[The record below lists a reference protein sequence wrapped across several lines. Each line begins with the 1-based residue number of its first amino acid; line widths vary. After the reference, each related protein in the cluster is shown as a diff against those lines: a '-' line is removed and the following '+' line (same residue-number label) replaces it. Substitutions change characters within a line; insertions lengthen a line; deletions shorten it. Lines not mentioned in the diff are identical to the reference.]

1 MKRRKSGRIRLE
13 WGRCSLLPRTPEP
26 AVQTLRGGAL
36 ASFHFVGIGGVGMSG
51 AARIL
56 LSRGIAVSGSD
67 IGRSEVTDELTLKGA
82 RIAIGHAAENVPA
95 ETTRVVV
102 TAAVDE
108 KNPEIIE
115 CRRRNLPIVRYA
127 TLLGELMRDRYGI
140 AVAGCHGKSTTS
152 AMTAFVLD
160 RGGYEPSFVVGG
172 GIPDLGG
179 SSRGGAGEPFVA
191 EACEHF
197 RSFHNLYPHIAVVTN
212 IEEDHLDYYRDIDEI
227 IGSFGVFLSHVPPEG
242 LVVINGEDANCARA
256 MKSARGR
263 VETFGLGPG
272 MSWRAINV
280 RVEGGRWKFDAL
292 RHEALFGSFELAIP
306 GMHNVKNALAA
317 IAVAHALEMPGN
329 RIAEALANFHGVQRR
344 MQWLARGPVSV
355 MDDYAHHPT
364 EIRATLAAL
373 RALHPDKRIVAV
385 FQPHQY
391 SRTRIFRDGFAH
403 AFGDADEVM
412 IPNIYAARDSDD
424 DRRAVSAADLADDIA
439 AAGTP
444 ARAFTSFDECVQA
457 LRNVPAPAV
466 LLTMG
471 AGDVFKIAGAMSL
484 LVPQT
489 DSGRVA
495 V

>member
-1 MKRRKSGRIRLE
+1 M
-13 WGRCSLLPRTPEP
+13 
-26 AVQTLRGGAL
+26 
-36 ASFHFVGIGGVGMSG
+36 ASFHFVGIGGIGMSG

-56 LSRGIAVSGSD
+56 LSRGIGVSGSD
-67 IGRSEVTDELTLKGA
+67 LGRSEVTEELARKGA
-82 RIAIGHAAENVPA
+82 RIAIGHAAENVPP

-108 KNPEIIE
+108 KNPEIVE
-115 CRRRNLPIVRYA
+115 CRRRALPIVKYA
-127 TLLGELMRDRYGI
+127 TLLGELMRDRFGI

-160 RGGYEPSFVVGG
+160 RGGYDPSFVVGG

-179 SSRGGAGEPFVA
+179 SSRGGKGEPFVA

-212 IEEDHLDYYRDIDEI
+212 IEEDHLDYYRDIEEI

-256 MKSARGR
+256 RKAARCR
-263 VETFGLGPG
+263 VETFGHGEG
-272 MSWRAINV
+272 VDWQAVNV
-280 RVEGGRWKFDAL
+280 RVEEGRWRFDAL
-292 RHEALFGSFELAIP
+292 HRGALFGSFELAIP
-306 GMHNVKNALAA
+306 GRHNVTNALAT
-317 IAVAHALEMPGN
+317 IAVAHALEMPGD
-329 RIAEALANFHGVQRR
+329 RIADALANFHGVQRR
-344 MQWLARGPVSV
+344 LQWLVRGPVSV

-364 EIRATLAAL
+364 EIRASLAAL
-373 RALHPDKRIVAV
+373 RSICPDRRIVAV

-403 AFGDADEVM
+403 AFGDADEVL
-412 IPNIYAARDSDD
+412 IPGIYAARDSED
-424 DRRAVSAADLADDIA
+424 DRRAVSADDLADDIRA
-439 AAGTP
+439 SGKP
-444 ARAFTSFDECVQA
+444 ARAVGSFDECVKA
-457 LRNVPAPAV
+457 LQHVPDGTV
-466 LLTMG
+466 VLTMG
-471 AGDVFKIAGAMSL
+471 AGDVFKIAGAVSL
-484 LVPQT
+484 LVPKP

>member
-1 MKRRKSGRIRLE
+1 M
-13 WGRCSLLPRTPEP
+13 
-26 AVQTLRGGAL
+26 
-36 ASFHFVGIGGVGMSG
+36 ASFHFVGIGGIGMSG

-67 IGRSEVTDELTLKGA
+67 IGKSEVVDELSLKGA

-115 CRRRNLPIVRYA
+115 CRKRGLPIVKYA

-179 SSRGGAGEPFVA
+179 SSRGGKGEPFVA

-242 LVVINGEDANCARA
+242 LVVINGEDSNCA
-256 MKSARGR
+256 KARKAARCR
-263 VETFGLGPG
+263 VETFGLNEGVD
-272 MSWRAINV
+272 WRAVNL
-280 RVEGGRWKFDAL
+280 RVEDARWKFEVLYHD
-292 RHEALFGSFELAIP
+292 ALFGTFELAIP
-306 GMHNVKNALAA
+306 GEHNVKNSLAA
-317 IAVAHALEMPGN
+317 IAVAHSLEMPGH

-344 MQWLARGPVSV
+344 LQWLVRGPVSV

-364 EIRATLAAL
+364 EVRASLAAL
-373 RALHPDKRIVAV
+373 RSICPDRRIIAV

-391 SRTRIFRDGFAH
+391 SRTLIFRDGFAH
-403 AFGDADEVM
+403 AFADADEVM
-412 IPNIYAARDSDD
+412 IPGIYAARDTDE
-424 DRRAVSAADLADDIA
+424 DRRAVCAADLADDIRA
-439 AAGTP
+439 TGVA
-444 ARAFTSFDECVQA
+444 ARAFDSFDACVTA
-457 LRNVPAPAV
+457 LRNVPAGTV
-466 LLTMG
+466 VVTMG
-471 AGDVFKIAGAMSL
+471 AGDVFKIAGAVSL
-484 LVPQT
+484 LVPKP

>member
-1 MKRRKSGRIRLE
+1 M
-13 WGRCSLLPRTPEP
+13 
-26 AVQTLRGGAL
+26 
-36 ASFHFVGIGGVGMSG
+36 ASFHFVGIGGIGMSG

-56 LSRGIAVSGSD
+56 MARGIPVSGSD
-67 IGRSEVTDELTLKGA
+67 IGKSEVTEELSMKGA

-95 ETTRVVV
+95 ETSRVVV

-108 KNPEIIE
+108 KNPEIAE
-115 CRRRNLPIVRYA
+115 ARRRSLPIVKYA
-127 TLLGELMRDRYGI
+127 TLLGELMRDRFGI

-160 RGGYEPSFVVGG
+160 RGGYDPSFVVGG
-172 GIPDLGG
+172 VIPDLGG
-179 SSRGGAGEPFVA
+179 SSRGGKGEPFVA

-242 LVVINGEDANCARA
+242 LVVINGEDGNCARA
-256 MKSARGR
+256 MKSARCR
-263 VETFGLGPG
+263 VETFGFGPG
-272 MSWRAINV
+272 MDWRAINL
-280 RVEGGRWKFDAL
+280 RVEDGRWKFDAL

-306 GMHNVKNALAA
+306 GEHNVKNALAA
-317 IAVAHALEMPGN
+317 IAVAHALEMPGD
-329 RIAEALANFHGVQRR
+329 RIAGALATFRGVQRR
-344 MQWLARGPVSV
+344 MQWLVRGPVSV

-364 EIRATLAAL
+364 EVRASLAAL
-373 RALHPDKRIVAV
+373 RSICPDRRIVAI

-403 AFGDADEVM
+403 AFADADEVL
-412 IPNIYAARDSDD
+412 IPGIYAARDSDE
-424 DRRAVSAADLADDIA
+424 DRRAVCAQDLADDIR
-439 AAGTP
+439 AAGTA
-444 ARAFTSFDECVQA
+444 ARAFASFDDCVQA
-457 LRNVPAPAV
+457 LRDIPAPAV